1 MIEPVLNVRVLCALL
16 GDKIKEGRRRKEHM
30 GVISQIGIDI

>member
-1 MIEPVLNVRVLCALL
+1 MIEPVLKLCVLCALR

-30 GVISQIGIDI
+30 GVNSTNWH